1 MGYLV
6 LAVSLLMSVALAAAS
21 YFGLKTTYQP
31 ALLAL
36 AVLSSCTLLL
46 SAGFSVYVEILR
58 RRAAWLQ
65 TENQKLALLLEHGSS
80 AMLLLNT
87 DFVPEY
93 INYRHPTLEKLN
105 AEHSGDLINIQKWK
119 KYLAPETRQR
129 IREAITDGVVWQGE
143 LRFDNSERDH
153 YLSTIVS
160 PVLNQAG
167 ELNKIVVCCEDIS
180 EHKAIADR
188 LFIREHYNV
197 LTGLP
202 NRQFALRSLHAAI
215 DECSAQQQKFILIY
229 IDLDRIRYINES
241 LGHHVVD
248 KILIETAERLRRSVR
263 DEHILAHLGADEF
276 LIILDAGSCHDEAS
290 IQVDSLLDR
299 CRASFYIEQH
309 EVTISASI
317 GLSQYPEDG
326 VDANTLMRRAEAA
339 MFDAKNQGGDRF
351 SFYNENMSDQAD
363 RRLEMEHQL
372 RHAIARKEF
381 ELYYQP
387 VINLRDNQLIGVEVL
402 LRWKNEKLGQP
413 GPDEFI
419 LIAEHSGQIVTI
431 GNWVLEQACQQI
443 MAWSRAGFPALN
455 VAVNISSKQFIDGD
469 ILTSV
474 DHALKQSG
482 LPAAQLELEI
492 TEGLLL
498 NDTPAI
504 RDIFKQLKKFGVH
517 LSLDDFGT
525 GYASLS
531 YLKRYPFD
539 TLKIDRSFVKDID
552 NCQDSITLTNA
563 IIAMAHSFGM
573 RVIAEGVE
581 NLNQRRILR
590 ERHCDMVQ
598 GYLYSP
604 ALAADDFLD
613 WAKRY
618 SEMQHSKHV

>member
-6 LAVSLLMSVALAAAS
+6 LAIGLLISVTLAAVS
-21 YFGLKTTYQP
+21 YFGLETNYPP
-31 ALLAL
+31 ALLAFAIITCGSL
-36 AVLSSCTLLL
+36 ILSFVFCVFLQI
-46 SAGFSVYVEILR
+46 YR
-58 RRAAWLQ
+58 RHAQRLQ
-65 TENQKLALLLEHGSS
+65 HENYNIKLLLEHGSS

-87 DFVPEY
+87 DLKPEY
-93 INYRHPTLEKLN
+93 INHRHSTLEKLHFEN
-105 AEHSGDLINIQKWK
+105 SQNLIDMQQWKEHVT
-119 KYLAPETRQR
+119 AETRQR
-129 IREAITDGVVWQGE
+129 ISEAIADGKVWRGE
-143 LRFDNSERDH
+143 LRFGTSDQDD
-153 YLSTIVS
+153 YLSTIIS
-160 PVLNQAG
+160 PVLNCNG

-188 LFIREHYNV
+188 LFIREHYNI

-202 NRQFALRSLHAAI
+202 NRQFALRSLHAVI
-215 DECSAQQQKFILIY
+215 DKSASLKQKFILIH

-241 LGHHVVD
+241 LGHHIVD
-248 KILIETAERLRRSVR
+248 KIFIETAERLRRCVR

-276 LIILDAGSCHDEAS
+276 LIILDASSCHDEAS
-290 IQVDSLLDR
+290 ILADSLLDR
-299 CRASFYIEQH
+299 CRNPFYIEQH

-317 GLSQYPEDG
+317 GLSQYPLDG
-326 VDANTLMRRAEAA
+326 RDGNTLMRRAEAA

-351 SFYNENMSDQAD
+351 SFYDESMSDQAD
-363 RRLEMEHQL
+363 RRLEMENQL
-372 RHAIARKEF
+372 RHAITRKEF
-381 ELYYQP
+381 ELHYQP
-387 VINLRDNQLIGVEVL
+387 VINLHNNQLSGVEVL
-402 LRWKNEKLGQP
+402 LRWQNEELGNP

-419 LIAEHSGQIVTI
+419 HVAEHSGQIVAI

-443 MAWSRAGFPALN
+443 MTWSRSGLPALS
-455 VAVNISSKQFIDGD
+455 VAINISSKQFIDGD
-469 ILTSV
+469 ILGSV
-474 DHALKQSG
+474 SRALNLSG

-498 NDTPAI
+498 NNTPAI
-504 RDIFKQLKKFGVH
+504 RDIFKQLKIIGVH

-539 TLKIDRSFVKDID
+539 TLKIDRSFVNDID

-581 NLNQRRILR
+581 NLTQRRILK

-604 ALAADDFLD
+604 ALPAKQFAEWANRYDD
-613 WAKRY
+613 
-618 SEMQHSKHV
+618 MQHSKHI

>member
-6 LAVSLLMSVALAAAS
+6 LAISLLISVALAAAS
-21 YFGLKTTYQP
+21 YFGLKTDYQP

-36 AVLSSCTLLL
+36 AVLTSCTVLL
-46 SAGFSVYVEILR
+46 SFSFCIYLELQRGRARKIL
-58 RRAAWLQ
+58 A
-65 TENQKLALLLEHGSS
+65 ENRKLTLLLEHGSS

-87 DFVPEY
+87 DLEPEY
-93 INYRHPTLEKLN
+93 INYRHPSIEKLGLDHSSHSFDIMKWEKYVS
-105 AEHSGDLINIQKWK
+105 AETKAL
-119 KYLAPETRQR
+119 
-129 IREAITDGVVWQGE
+129 IREAIDDGLTWQGE
-143 LRFDNSERDH
+143 LRFGDANQAQYLQTTISSVVNSEGQLR
-153 YLSTIVS
+153 
-160 PVLNQAG
+160 
-167 ELNKIVVCCEDIS
+167 KIVVCCDDIS
-180 EHKAIADR
+180 EHKAITDR

-202 NRQFALRSLHAAI
+202 NRQFALRSLHSAI
-215 DECSAQQQKFILIY
+215 DKCAASKHEFIIVH

-241 LGHHVVD
+241 LGHHIVD
-248 KILIETAERLRRSVR
+248 KIFIETAERLRRCVR

-276 LIILDAGSCHDEAS
+276 LILLDASNCHDEAS
-290 IQVDSLLDR
+290 ILAESLCDR
-299 CRASFYIEQH
+299 CRSPFYIEQH

-317 GLSQYPEDG
+317 GLSQYPQDG
-326 VDANTLMRRAEAA
+326 SDGNTLMRRAEAA
-339 MFDAKNQGGDRF
+339 MFNAKSQGGDRF
-351 SFYNENMSDQAD
+351 CFYNESMSDQAD
-363 RRLEMEHQL
+363 RRLELENQL
-372 RHAIARKEF
+372 RHAITRNEF
-381 ELYYQP
+381 VLNYQP
-387 VINLRDNQLIGVEVL
+387 VINLRNNQLVGVEVL
-402 LRWKNEKLGQP
+402 LRWQNSELGNP

-419 LIAEHSGQIVTI
+419 HIAEHSGQIIAI
-431 GNWVLEQACQQI
+431 GTWVLEQACQQV
-443 MAWSRAGFPALN
+443 MTWSRAGFPALN

-469 ILTSV
+469 ILASV
-474 DHALKQSG
+474 DRALKQSG

-498 NDTPAI
+498 NDTPVI
-504 RDIFKQLKKFGVH
+504 RDIFKQLKARGVH

-539 TLKIDRSFVKDID
+539 TLKIDRSFVNDID

-563 IIAMAHSFGM
+563 IIAMAHSFDM

-604 ALAADDFLD
+604 ALPADQFLE
-613 WAKRY
+613 WASRY
-618 SEMQHSKHV
+618 GEMQYSKHV

>member
-65 TENQKLALLLEHGSS
+65 TENHKLALLLEHGSS
-80 AMLLLNT
+80 AMLLLNN

-299 CRASFYIEQH
+299 CRAPFYIEQH

-351 SFYNENMSDQAD
+351 SFYNENMSD
-363 RRLEMEHQL
+363 
-372 RHAIARKEF
+372 
-381 ELYYQP
+381 
-387 VINLRDNQLIGVEVL
+387 
-402 LRWKNEKLGQP
+402 LGQP

-443 MAWSRAGFPALN
+443 MTWSRAGFPALN

-469 ILTSV
+469 ILASV

>member
-1 MGYLV
+1 
-6 LAVSLLMSVALAAAS
+6 
-21 YFGLKTTYQP
+21 
-31 ALLAL
+31 
-36 AVLSSCTLLL
+36 
-46 SAGFSVYVEILR
+46 
-58 RRAAWLQ
+58 
-65 TENQKLALLLEHGSS
+65 
-80 AMLLLNT
+80 
-87 DFVPEY
+87 
-93 INYRHPTLEKLN
+93 
-105 AEHSGDLINIQKWK
+105 
-119 KYLAPETRQR
+119 
-129 IREAITDGVVWQGE
+129 
-143 LRFDNSERDH
+143 
-153 YLSTIVS
+153 
-160 PVLNQAG
+160 
-167 ELNKIVVCCEDIS
+167 
-180 EHKAIADR
+180 
-188 LFIREHYNV
+188 
-197 LTGLP
+197 
-202 NRQFALRSLHAAI
+202 
-215 DECSAQQQKFILIY
+215 
-229 IDLDRIRYINES
+229 
-241 LGHHVVD
+241 
-248 KILIETAERLRRSVR
+248 
-263 DEHILAHLGADEF
+263 
-276 LIILDAGSCHDEAS
+276 
-290 IQVDSLLDR
+290 
-299 CRASFYIEQH
+299 
-309 EVTISASI
+309 
-317 GLSQYPEDG
+317 
-326 VDANTLMRRAEAA
+326 
-339 MFDAKNQGGDRF
+339 
-351 SFYNENMSDQAD
+351 
-363 RRLEMEHQL
+363 MEHQL
-372 RHAIARKEF
+372 RHAITREEF

-443 MAWSRAGFPALN
+443 MTWSRAGFPALN

-469 ILTSV
+469 ILASV